1 MVMDNKHMV
10 DGDGVGDDDGEEALK
25 IPLFGV
31 ESRILEPPK
40 MKIAMAAALWVSKIL
55 SFWEIRFLGY
65 IKACVKGEAE
75 VATKSQTNLG
85 GMAGLLDC
93 ATWSHL
99 QARWPLVSLLL
110 QVLLFHKNFCG
121 IFARIYFHHFLH
133 QKPKKDVFAKNNV
146 RFYKFISYMVRF
158 QSKTMS
164 KGLGKVDVFWIH
176 QTHCSKAFQAT
187 CL

>member
-1 MVMDNKHMV
+1 MVMENKHMV

-31 ESRILEPPK
+31 ESRILEPLK
-40 MKIAMAAALWVSKIL
+40 TKITMAAVLWVSKIL
-55 SFWEIRFLGY
+55 SFWEIRVLGY

-75 VATKSQTNLG
+75 VAIEAQTNLG
-85 GMAGLLDC
+85 GTTCLLDR

-110 QVLLFHKNFCG
+110 QVLIFHKNFCG
-121 IFARIYFHHFLH
+121 IFPRIYFHRFLC
-133 QKPKKDVFAKNNV
+133 QKAKKDVFAKNNV

-158 QSKTMS
+158 
-164 KGLGKVDVFWIH
+164 
-176 QTHCSKAFQAT
+176 
-187 CL
+187 